1 MENRQSSPSTRRAS
15 PRHSMQRQRSNSFPI
30 VEALGCST
38 PEALL
43 ILAEGRAA
51 VRNPRARRTQSVDDE
66 VNRLFNPQD
75 HIKFLEGLAA
85 LPTPQDQPSP
95 FDPKYSLHSR
105 VPSDAT
111 DHSTSTVVPHVNDGE
126 PRNLSPTLGDYSAN
140 LAAFIK
146 NQLKSI
152 PTYQSNH
159 RPTSSLSPRSCPDLS
174 FPMRTPPS
182 PNPSGRRQ
190 AEGPKAIEI
199 PPVRPPMKS
208 QFSAWSST
216 DDETDDE
223 ALPLPE
229 YALPTSAS
237 NSKGSK
243 YTPSILGY
251 YETSHNNSSFL
262 FSSTPLEEESEPT
275 TAKAFKFPDP
285 SALPHSSPDEQDHD
299 DDDDDDD
306 AAHEHDYPS
315 SSCPSQPQLTST
327 SAPSYTSSSVSSSS
341 YFDCRRPV
349 AITPQMKERVIVA
362 VTPPHPHNKRLTA
375 VSPWEGNAFS
385 NVHDVYV
392 ESQHRVNV
400 DGMSFDM
407 LRDLNV
413 SSRLTPC

>member
-1 MENRQSSPSTRRAS
+1 
-15 PRHSMQRQRSNSFPI
+15 MQRQRSNSFPI

-51 VRNPRARRTQSVDDE
+51 VRKRRARRNQSVDDE

-95 FDPKYSLHSR
+95 FGQKYSMHSR

-111 DHSTSTVVPHVNDGE
+111 DHSTSTVVPHVSDGE

-146 NQLKSI
+146 DQLKSI

-174 FPMRTPPS
+174 FPIRTPPS

-190 AEGPKAIEI
+190 VEGPKAIEI

-216 DDETDDE
+216 DDDETDDE

-229 YALPTSAS
+229 YTLPTSAPD
-237 NSKGSK
+237 SKGSK

-251 YETSHNNSSFL
+251 YETSHDNSSSFL
-262 FSSTPLEEESEPT
+262 FSSTPLDEEAEPA
-275 TAKAFKFPDP
+275 TAKGFKFPDP
-285 SALPHSSPDEQDHD
+285 SALPRSLPDEHHDHD
-299 DDDDDDD
+299 ADD
-306 AAHEHDYPS
+306 AAHDHDYPS

-341 YFDCRRPV
+341 YFDCKRPV
-349 AITPQMKERVIVA
+349 AITPQMKERIIAA
-362 VTPPHPHNKRLTA
+362 VTPPYPHHSKRLTA
-375 VSPWEGNAFS
+375 VSPWEGNALS

-407 LRDLNV
+407 LRDFNV

>member
-1 MENRQSSPSTRRAS
+1 
-15 PRHSMQRQRSNSFPI
+15 
-30 VEALGCST
+30 
-38 PEALL
+38 
-43 ILAEGRAA
+43 
-51 VRNPRARRTQSVDDE
+51 
-66 VNRLFNPQD
+66 
-75 HIKFLEGLAA
+75 
-85 LPTPQDQPSP
+85 
-95 FDPKYSLHSR
+95 
-105 VPSDAT
+105 
-111 DHSTSTVVPHVNDGE
+111 
-126 PRNLSPTLGDYSAN
+126 
-140 LAAFIK
+140 
-146 NQLKSI
+146 
-152 PTYQSNH
+152 
-159 RPTSSLSPRSCPDLS
+159 
-174 FPMRTPPS
+174 
-182 PNPSGRRQ
+182 
-190 AEGPKAIEI
+190 
-199 PPVRPPMKS
+199 MKS

-229 YALPTSAS
+229 YALPTSAC

-285 SALPHSSPDEQDHD
+285 SALPRSSPDEQNH
-299 DDDDDDD
+299 DDDD
-306 AAHEHDYPS
+306 AAHEQDYPS

-341 YFDCRRPV
+341 YFDCKRPV
-349 AITPQMKERVIVA
+349 AITPQMKERVIAA

>member
-1 MENRQSSPSTRRAS
+1 MDSRTSSPSPRRAS

-30 VEALGCST
+30 VDALGCST

-51 VRNPRARRTQSVDDE
+51 VRKRRARRNQSVDDE

-75 HIKFLEGLAA
+75 HLKFLESLAA
-85 LPTPQDQPSP
+85 LPTPQDEPSP
-95 FDPKYSLHSR
+95 FDAKWTHSR
-105 VPSDAT
+105 MPSDAT

-152 PTYQSNH
+152 PTYQSDH
-159 RPTSSLSPRSCPDLS
+159 RATSSLSPRSCPDLS
-174 FPMRTPPS
+174 FPRVPSS
-182 PNPSGRRQ
+182 PNPSARRQ
-190 AEGPKAIEI
+190 AEGPKAIAI

-229 YALPTSAS
+229 YIFSNEHGP
-237 NSKGSK
+237 NSKGSNF
-243 YTPSILGY
+243 TPSILGY
-251 YETSHNNSSFL
+251 YETSHNSSFL
-262 FSSTPLEEESEPT
+262 FSSTPLEEASEPT

-285 SALPHSSPDEQDHD
+285 SALPRSSPEQEHD
-299 DDDDDDD
+299 DEEDEDDV
-306 AAHEHDYPS
+306 ADYPS

-341 YFDCRRPV
+341 YFDCKRLV
-349 AITPQMKERVIVA
+349 ITPQMKQRVIAA
-362 VTPPHPHNKRLTA
+362 VTPPHPHKRLTA

-385 NVHDVYV
+385 DVHDVYV

-400 DGMSFDM
+400 DGLSFDM
-407 LRDLNV
+407 LRDMNV

>member
-1 MENRQSSPSTRRAS
+1 MENRQSSPSPRRAS

-51 VRNPRARRTQSVDDE
+51 VRKRRARRNQSVDDE

-159 RPTSSLSPRSCPDLS
+159 RPTSSLSPRSCPDHYLDS
-174 FPMRTPPS
+174 HTYQPLVMW
-182 PNPSGRRQ
+182 
-190 AEGPKAIEI
+190 I
-199 PPVRPPMKS
+199 
-208 QFSAWSST
+208 
-216 DDETDDE
+216 
-223 ALPLPE
+223 AL
-229 YALPTSAS
+229 
-237 NSKGSK
+237 G
-243 YTPSILGY
+243 
-251 YETSHNNSSFL
+251 
-262 FSSTPLEEESEPT
+262 
-275 TAKAFKFPDP
+275 
-285 SALPHSSPDEQDHD
+285 
-299 DDDDDDD
+299 
-306 AAHEHDYPS
+306 
-315 SSCPSQPQLTST
+315 
-327 SAPSYTSSSVSSSS
+327 
-341 YFDCRRPV
+341 
-349 AITPQMKERVIVA
+349 
-362 VTPPHPHNKRLTA
+362 
-375 VSPWEGNAFS
+375 
-385 NVHDVYV
+385 
-392 ESQHRVNV
+392 
-400 DGMSFDM
+400 
-407 LRDLNV
+407 
-413 SSRLTPC
+413 

>member
-1 MENRQSSPSTRRAS
+1 MDSHHSSPSPRRAS

-51 VRNPRARRTQSVDDE
+51 VRKRRARRNQSVDDE

-75 HIKFLEGLAA
+75 HLKFLEGLAA

-95 FDPKYSLHSR
+95 FDAKWSHSR
-105 VPSDAT
+105 MPSDAT
-111 DHSTSTVVPHVNDGE
+111 DNSTSTVVAHVNDGE
-126 PRNLSPTLGDYSAN
+126 PRNMSPTLGDYSAN

-174 FPMRTPPS
+174 FPRVPTS
-182 PNPSGRRQ
+182 PNPNARRQ
-190 AEGPKAIEI
+190 TDGPKAIEI

-216 DDETDDE
+216 DDDTDDE

-229 YALPTSAS
+229 YTFSSEQGP
-237 NSKGSK
+237 NSKGSNF
-243 YTPSILGY
+243 TPSILGY
-251 YETSHNNSSFL
+251 YETSHHNSSFL

-285 SALPHSSPDEQDHD
+285 SALPRSSPEEEHD
-299 DDDDDDD
+299 DDEDV
-306 AAHEHDYPS
+306 ADYPS

-341 YFDCRRPV
+341 YFDCKRL
-349 AITPQMKERVIVA
+349 AITPQMKQAVIAA

-392 ESQHRVNV
+392 ESQQRVNV

>member
-1 MENRQSSPSTRRAS
+1 
-15 PRHSMQRQRSNSFPI
+15 MQRQRSNSFPI

-51 VRNPRARRTQSVDDE
+51 VRKRRARRNQSVDDE

-174 FPMRTPPS
+174 FPMQTPPS

-190 AEGPKAIEI
+190 VEGPRTIEI

-223 ALPLPE
+223 ALPYRNMHYRLRH
-229 YALPTSAS
+229 PTPREAS
-237 NSKGSK
+237 
-243 YTPSILGY
+243 TRHPS
-251 YETSHNNSSFL
+251 
-262 FSSTPLEEESEPT
+262 
-275 TAKAFKFPDP
+275 
-285 SALPHSSPDEQDHD
+285 
-299 DDDDDDD
+299 
-306 AAHEHDYPS
+306 
-315 SSCPSQPQLTST
+315 
-327 SAPSYTSSSVSSSS
+327 
-341 YFDCRRPV
+341 
-349 AITPQMKERVIVA
+349 
-362 VTPPHPHNKRLTA
+362 
-375 VSPWEGNAFS
+375 
-385 NVHDVYV
+385 
-392 ESQHRVNV
+392 
-400 DGMSFDM
+400 
-407 LRDLNV
+407 
-413 SSRLTPC
+413 